1 MLVKY
6 IVVDISQRHIPFL
19 LFLLLSSS
27 CLVGLVFIL
36 RKNDFFLLIQ
46 DYGEVIVS
54 GDFFASPYK
63 LVPHIT
69 HKEAPQYSALDRSRD
84 S

>member
-6 IVVDISQRHIPFL
+6 IVVDISQRHT
-19 LFLLLSSS
+19 LSSLPPS
-27 CLVGLVFIL
+27 LFFLFSRSGDHFEKKRC
-36 RKNDFFLLIQ
+36 FLLIQ

-63 LVPHIT
+63 LVRHIT

-84 S
+84 P

>member
-1 MLVKY
+1 M
-6 IVVDISQRHIPFL
+6 
-19 LFLLLSSS
+19 
-27 CLVGLVFIL
+27 FIL

-84 S
+84 P